1 MITKMSGI
9 QFLYAC
15 DWFSGS
21 GSQILPEF
29 ESVDLNEIP
38 EASSQTSEA
47 LSEQLKVWT
56 KAGILNG
63 NMVFLQNKMLLKA

>member
-1 MITKMSGI
+1 M
-9 QFLYAC
+9 
-15 DWFSGS
+15 WFPGS

-29 ESVDLNEIP
+29 ESVNLNEIP

-56 KAGILNG
+56 WKHCQDLEA
-63 NMVFLQNKMLLKA
+63 

>member
-1 MITKMSGI
+1 M
-9 QFLYAC
+9 
-15 DWFSGS
+15 WFPGS

-47 LSEQLKVWT
+47 LSEQLKVRT
-56 KAGILNG
+56 CNIVNIPIIV
-63 NMVFLQNKMLLKA
+63 N